1 MNSTIN
7 TSRIAYNTMLLYVR
21 MIFITLIALFTSRV
35 LLNTL
40 GVEDYGIYNV
50 VAGVVVLFSFL
61 NTAMT
66 SATQRFIT
74 FSLGKD
80 DSSRTNMVFITSF
93 TLHVIIAFVL
103 IVFSESVGL
112 AIFNGFISI
121 PEGREDA
128 AKIVYQFAILTMV
141 FHVMAVPYISA
152 IIAHEKLG
160 YYAFISIIDA
170 ILKLTV
176 AYATKLS
183 SGDNLAL
190 YSVLLCIAAFFTL
203 ALYYL
208 ICKMNFTICRLRWMF
223 DKTLFKKMLSFSG
236 WSLFGQFSVVSADQG
251 SNILL
256 NRFFTVALNST
267 MGVTNQVNNAVNNLV
282 TSFQTAFQPQITKAY
297 ANSEYK
303 EMNSLMQKAS
313 RISYFLLLIVC
324 IPMIA
329 NINQILIIWLKIVP
343 DYCAIFCSLLLMAT
357 LINSISGPLW
367 MSIFASGNIKRYQV
381 LLSIVYLLQI
391 PAILICFAVGLPPYY
406 AIIIKVVAACVIL
419 IVRLYFNKINV
430 SGFELRTYI
439 RTVLVPLFLSTI
451 VIISC
456 ISPIRFLFYKTEG
469 LFFWILTEGLSFL
482 ISVLIVFH
490 FGFTNSEREIM
501 RNIINKRLNKWHL

>member
-1 MNSTIN
+1 MSTSIN
-7 TSRIAYNTMLLYVR
+7 TNRIAYNTMLLYVR

-40 GVEDYGIYNV
+40 GVDDYGIYNV

-74 FSLGKD
+74 YSLGKD
-80 DSSRTNMVFITSF
+80 DSSRTNVVFITSF
-93 TLHVIIAFVL
+93 TLHIIIAFVL
-103 IVFSESVGL
+103 IILSESVGF
-112 AIFNGFISI
+112 AIFNGLISI
-121 PEGREDA
+121 PDGREDA
-128 AKIVYQFAILTMV
+128 AKIVYQFAILTMA
-141 FHVMAVPYISA
+141 FHVLAVPYIST

-170 ILKLTV
+170 VLKLSV

-183 SGDNLAL
+183 SGDNLVF
-190 YSVLLCIAAFFTL
+190 YSVLLCIAAFLTF
-203 ALYYL
+203 ALYY
-208 ICKMNFTICRLRWMF
+208 ITCKKNFTICKLRWVF
-223 DKTLFKKMLSFSG
+223 DKSLFKKMLSFSG
-236 WSLFGQFSVVSADQG
+236 WSLLGQFSVVSADQG

-297 ANSEYK
+297 ANSEFT

-313 RISYFLLLIVC
+313 RISYFLLLVVC

-329 NINQILIIWLKIVP
+329 NINQILVIWLKIVP
-343 DYCAIFCSLLLMAT
+343 DYCGIFCSLLLIAT

-367 MSIFASGNIKRYQV
+367 MSIFASGNIKRYQI

-391 PAILICFAVGLPPYY
+391 PAILLCFVSGLPPYY
-406 AIIIKVVAACVIL
+406 AIVVKVVAACVIL
-419 IVRLYFNKINV
+419 LLRLYFNKTNV
-430 SGFELRTYI
+430 AGFEIRTYFKSVI
-439 RTVLVPLFLSTI
+439 VPLIVSTI
-451 VIISC
+451 VIVSV
-456 ISPIRFLFYKTEG
+456 ISPIRFLYYNTGGILMWFFTEIVS
-469 LFFWILTEGLSFL
+469 FF
-482 ISVLIVFH
+482 ISVLMVYRL
-490 FGFTNSEREIM
+490 GFTNSERS
-501 RNIINKRLNKWHL
+501 IIKSIISKRLH

>member
-1 MNSTIN
+1 
-7 TSRIAYNTMLLYVR
+7 MLLYVR

-40 GVEDYGIYNV
+40 GVDDYGIYNV

-74 FSLGKD
+74 YSLGKD
-80 DSSRTNMVFITSF
+80 DSSRTNTVFITSL
-93 TLHVIIAFVL
+93 TLHVIIALVL
-103 IVFSESVGL
+103 IILSEFVGF
-112 AIFNGFISI
+112 AIFNGLISI
-121 PEGREDA
+121 PDGREDA

-141 FHVMAVPYISA
+141 FHVLAVPYIST

-170 ILKLTV
+170 VLKLSV

-183 SGDNLAL
+183 SGDNLVF
-190 YSVLLCIAAFFTL
+190 YSVLLCIAAFLTF

-208 ICKMNFTICRLRWMF
+208 SCKKNFAICKIRLVF
-223 DKTLFKKMLSFSG
+223 DKALFKKMLSFSG
-236 WSLFGQFSVVSADQG
+236 WSLLGQFSVVSADQG
-251 SNILL
+251 ANILL

-297 ANSEYK
+297 ANSEFK

-313 RISYFLLLIVC
+313 RISYFLLLVVC

-329 NINQILIIWLKIVP
+329 NINQILVIWLKIVP
-343 DYCAIFCSLLLMAT
+343 DYCGIFCSLLLITT

-391 PAILICFAVGLPPYY
+391 PAILVCFAIDLPPYY
-406 AIIIKVVAACVIL
+406 AIVVKVVAACAIL
-419 IVRLYFNKINV
+419 LLRLYFNKLNV
-430 SGFELRTYI
+430 AGFELKTYFK
-439 RTVLVPLFLSTI
+439 TVLVPLFVTTI
-451 VIISC
+451 AIILL
-456 ISPIRFLFYKTEG
+456 IIPIRFIYYNVGGAFMWFFTEVVS
-469 LFFWILTEGLSFL
+469 LL
-482 ISVLIVFH
+482 ISILLVYR
-490 FGFTNSEREIM
+490 FGFKKQERDLLKQIIVN
-501 RNIINKRLNKWHL
+501 RINK